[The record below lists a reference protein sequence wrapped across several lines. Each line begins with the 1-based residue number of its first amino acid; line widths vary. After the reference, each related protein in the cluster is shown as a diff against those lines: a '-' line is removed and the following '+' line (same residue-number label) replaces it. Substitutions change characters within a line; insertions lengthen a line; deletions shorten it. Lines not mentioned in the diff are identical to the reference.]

1 MAKFSVELPKD
12 LLDQLKKLE
21 TGEMFEKMVKAGA
34 DVVYDNINNNI
45 DKVFKDTTNLKR
57 CLIKTRAYHAPTDDS
72 VNTKVAFYGY
82 FKNKQGK
89 EVPAPLVVQARE
101 YGTSRGE
108 MKRPFIRPAFNKS
121 QITKAMLKVQKEY
134 IPDDE

>member
-1 MAKFSVELPKD
+1 MAKFAMELPKD

-21 TGEMFEKMVKAGA
+21 TGEMFEKMVEAGA
-34 DVVYDNINNNI
+34 DVVYNNINNNI
-45 DKVFKDTTNLKR
+45 DKVFKDTKELKR
-57 CLIKTRAYHAPTDDS
+57 CLIKTRVYHAKADDS
-72 VNTKVAFYGY
+72 INDKVAFYGY

-121 QITKAMLKVQKEY
+121 QITKAMLEVQKEY
-134 IPDDE
+134 IPDDQ